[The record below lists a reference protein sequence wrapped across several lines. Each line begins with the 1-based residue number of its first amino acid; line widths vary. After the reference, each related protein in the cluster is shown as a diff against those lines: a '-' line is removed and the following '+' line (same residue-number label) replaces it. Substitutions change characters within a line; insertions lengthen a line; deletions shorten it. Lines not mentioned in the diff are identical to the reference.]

1 MSNRKRITL
10 AMLIATFLAA
20 IEVTVV
26 STAIPRIASELGGIQ
41 QISWIFSS
49 YLLTSTVT
57 TPIFG
62 KLADLYGRRRIFVW
76 GAVIFLSGSM
86 LSGIAQSMQQLIWFR
101 ALQGIGAGSIM
112 PTTFTIIGDIYPYE
126 ERAKV
131 QGWFSSVWGL
141 SGLIGP
147 LVGGFLVDYVSWRWI
162 FYLNLPFGLVSIVMV
177 LLFLKEEGK
186 LKKTKIDIWGFLTFS
201 VAVTSILLILS
212 TGGVIVPWTT
222 PYLIGLMVLGA
233 VGLTIFFWIETRVSE
248 PMLPLWLFKIP
259 AILVANLVGFLASSI
274 LIALNVYLPL
284 WVQGVIGIG
293 ATGSG
298 LVLLPMSLGW
308 LFGAIIGGRRML
320 KTGPRQTAFF
330 GMVFILAGC
339 MVLGGMDADT
349 PAWILPVVMSVSG
362 FGFGFVMTV
371 CTVVVQS
378 TVGWN
383 LRGVATASNT
393 FLRSLGQT
401 VGIAI
406 FGTLFNHS
414 MIKYVSKHPEDG
426 KSFSVADVSRL
437 LNPHHLSEVPQ
448 TLLSYMREA
457 LTLSM
462 HHIFIILIG
471 IAVSAVCLVLG
482 LPRSRPEPKGTSQ
495 EFKKHEV
502 RK

>member
-1 MSNRKRITL
+1 MSNRKRVTL

-26 STAIPRIASELGGIQ
+26 STAVPRIASELGGIQ
-41 QISWIFSS
+41 HINWIFAS

-62 KLADLYGRRRIFVW
+62 KLADLFGRRRIFVW
-76 GAVIFLSGSM
+76 GAIIFLLGSM

-101 ALQGIGAGSIM
+101 AFQGVGAGSIM

-177 LLFLKEEGK
+177 YLFLKEEGK
-186 LKKTKIDIWGFLTFS
+186 LQKTKIDYWGVLTFS
-201 VAVTSILLILS
+201 IAVTSILFVLS
-212 TGGVIVPWTT
+212 VGGVVVPWST

-233 VGLTIFFWIETRVSE
+233 AGLIVFFRIETKVSE
-248 PMLPLWLFKIP
+248 PMLPLRLFKIP
-259 AILVANLVGFLASSI
+259 TILVANMVGFLASSI

-284 WVQGVIGIG
+284 WVQGVNGKG

-308 LFGAIIGGRRML
+308 LFGAIIGGRLMI

-330 GMVFILAGC
+330 GMIFILAGSL
-339 MVLGGMDADT
+339 VLSWMDADT
-349 PAWILPVVMSVSG
+349 PVWILSAVMTVSG

-371 CTVVVQS
+371 CTVIVQS
-378 TVGWN
+378 SVGWN
-383 LRGVATASNT
+383 LRGAATASNT

-401 VGIAI
+401 VGVAI

-414 MIKYVSKHPEDG
+414 MIKYISAHPQDG
-426 KSFSVADVSRL
+426 ESFAITDVNRL
-437 LNPHHLSEVPQ
+437 LDPHHLSQVPEQ
-448 TLLSYMREA
+448 LLLYIREA
-457 LTLSM
+457 LVFSM
-462 HHIFIILIG
+462 HHIFTILIG
-471 IAVSAVCLVLG
+471 IAIVAICLVSG
-482 LPRSRPEPKGTSQ
+482 LPRNKPEPAGTPS
-495 EFKKHEV
+495 ELKKA
-502 RK
+502 